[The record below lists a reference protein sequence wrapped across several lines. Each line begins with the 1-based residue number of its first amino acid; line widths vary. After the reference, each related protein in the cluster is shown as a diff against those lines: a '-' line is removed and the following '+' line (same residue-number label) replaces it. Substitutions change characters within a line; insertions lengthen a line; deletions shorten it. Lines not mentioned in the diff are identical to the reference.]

1 MFTIMMLYR
10 RASLLGKIFIIALFL
25 LVFLRGL
32 GLFQT
37 SKPKHQIPERNSN
50 VHTPR
55 SAQ

>member
-10 RASLLGKIFIIALFL
+10 RAPLLGKILMIALL
-25 LVFLRGL
+25 VLVFLRGL

-37 SKPKHQIPERNSN
+37 SKPKHQIQERNSN
-50 VHTPR
+50 VHTSR

>member
-10 RASLLGKIFIIALFL
+10 RAPLLGKIFMIALFL

>member
-10 RASLLGKIFIIALFL
+10 RAPLLGKIFIIALFL

-37 SKPKHQIPERNSN
+37 SKPKPQIQERNSS